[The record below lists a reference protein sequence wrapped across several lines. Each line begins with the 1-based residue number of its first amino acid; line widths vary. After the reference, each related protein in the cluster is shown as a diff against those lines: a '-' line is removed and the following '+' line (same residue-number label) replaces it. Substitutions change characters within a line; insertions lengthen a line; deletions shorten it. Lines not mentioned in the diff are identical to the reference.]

1 MSVCT
6 EVWGDLGQCPCF
18 QDEFFECN
26 LNVFEGHTWDMTDEE
41 EEAIT
46 CPYAPI
52 LKLLLEAVE
61 VSNEEKMKTTKH
73 VFGEMA
79 IQDLKAKGWERVEF
93 WIRRKP

>member
-1 MSVCT
+1 MSVCD
-6 EVWGDLGQCPCF
+6 GCPC
-18 QDEFFECN
+18 
-26 LNVFEGHTWDMTDEE
+26 VSYIMVEGERHYHCGLIKQPDGWFMGEG
-41 EEAIT
+41 AST

-52 LKLLLEAVE
+52 LKLLMEAVE

-79 IQDLKAKGWERVEF
+79 IQDLKAKGWERVKF